1 MFNINKIKKYD
12 IIRHMNNLEIFV
24 TIPLYNDSKM
34 ILKVIN
40 SLNNHGY
47 NNIVVVDDGSKDNG
61 YEIVKKN
68 TNAIITKHI
77 INRGQG
83 AALQTGIEIAIEKR
97 AKYIVHFD
105 SDGQHDVKDI
115 EHMLNTL
122 IEGKYDIVLGSRFLK
137 ENTIPLKKR
146 IVLKGAII
154 FTYILSGIWLTDVH
168 NGIRVM
174 TVETAKKLNI
184 QHDRMEHASE
194 ILDKIKVL
202 DLKYTEVPVT
212 IHYTKYS
219 MSKGQSIFNSINIA
233 YKLISSKL
241 KE

>member
-1 MFNINKIKKYD
+1 MNKSQTYI
-12 IIRHMNNLEIFV
+12 

-34 ILKVIN
+34 ILKVIK
-40 SLNNHGY
+40 SLKDKGY

-61 YEIVKKN
+61 YDVVKKN
-68 TNAIITKHI
+68 TDVIVTKHI

-83 AALQTGIEIAIEKR
+83 AALQTAMEIAIEKG

-115 EHMLNTL
+115 DHMLNTL
-122 IEGKYDIVLGSRFLK
+122 IEGKYDIVLGSRFLQK
-137 ENTIPLKKR
+137 NDIPLKKR
-146 IVLKGAII
+146 ILLKGGII
-154 FTYILSGIWLTDVH
+154 FTYILSQIWLTDVH
-168 NGIRVM
+168 NGLRVM
-174 TVETAKKLNI
+174 TAETAKKLNL

-202 DLKYTEVPVT
+202 NLKYTEVPVT

-219 MSKGQSIFNSINIA
+219 MSKGQSISNSINIA
-233 YKLISSKL
+233 FKLISSKL

>member
-1 MFNINKIKKYD
+1 MNKSQVYI
-12 IIRHMNNLEIFV
+12 
-24 TIPLYNDSKM
+24 TIPLYNDAKM
-34 ILKVIN
+34 ILKVIK
-40 SLNNHGY
+40 SLKDKGY

-61 YEIVKKN
+61 YDVVKKN
-68 TNAIITKHI
+68 TDVIVTKHI

-83 AALQTGIEIAIEKR
+83 AALQTAMEIAIEKG

-115 EHMLNTL
+115 DHMLNTL
-122 IEGKYDIVLGSRFLK
+122 IEGKYDIVLGSRFLQ
-137 ENTIPLKKR
+137 ENKIPLKKR
-146 IVLKGAII
+146 ILLKGGII
-154 FTYILSGIWLTDVH
+154 FTYILSQIWLTDVH
-168 NGIRVM
+168 NGLRVM
-174 TVETAKKLNI
+174 TAETAKKLNL

-202 DLKYTEVPVT
+202 NLKYTEVPVT

-219 MSKGQSIFNSINIA
+219 MSKGQSISNSINIA
-233 YKLISSKL
+233 FKLISSKL